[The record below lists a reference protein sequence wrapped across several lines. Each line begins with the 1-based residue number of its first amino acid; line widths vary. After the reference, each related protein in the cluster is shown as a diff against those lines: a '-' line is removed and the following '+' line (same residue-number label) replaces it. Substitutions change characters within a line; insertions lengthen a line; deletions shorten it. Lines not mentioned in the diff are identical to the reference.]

1 MHTIT
6 INSPSKRYEV
16 LIGNGLLDELGNRCR
31 QAGLQGKCVVISD
44 STVAPLYAQR
54 VLATLAAAGYQAQ
67 CLQVP
72 AGEASKSMQQAASL
86 CSQLT
91 TAGIDRK
98 GFIIAL
104 GGGVVGDLAGFVA
117 SIHYR
122 GIPFV
127 QVPTTIVSQVDSSVG
142 GKTGVNLPEGK
153 NLTGSFYQPS
163 LVLIDPLVLQSLQRR
178 VLLEGFAEIIKH
190 AVIADEPMLDDLL
203 QLSAKLQQGLDSQT
217 AAELAGL
224 IARNVQIKASIVE
237 QDPHEL
243 SGLRALLNFGHT
255 VGHAIEAS
263 VSYGELLHGECV
275 ALGMRAAL
283 ELSVEYSALSEQQ
296 QARVLEVIKAY
307 ELGFALPSHID
318 LATVLQRMGT
328 DKKFESGQ
336 MRFVLTKAL
345 GSAYLEEQVKLE
357 SVRRSIL
364 NLGHSL

>member
-6 INSPSKRYEV
+6 INSPSNRYEV
-16 LIGNGLLDELGNRCR
+16 LIGNGLLEQLGERCL
-31 QAGLQGKCVVISD
+31 QAGLRGKCMVISD
-44 STVAPLYAQR
+44 SNVAPIYAER
-54 VLATLAAAGYQAQ
+54 VLATLAAAGYQAA

-72 AGEASKSMQQAASL
+72 AGEASKSLQQVADL
-86 CSQLT
+86 CSKLT
-91 TAGIDRK
+91 EGGIDRK

-142 GKTGVNLPEGK
+142 GKTGVNLPQGK

-163 LVLIDPLVLQSLQRR
+163 LVLIDPLVLQTLERR

-190 AVIADEPMLDDLL
+190 AVIADAAMLDDLL
-203 QLSAKLQQGLDSQT
+203 ELSASLQHGLDSKT
-217 AAELAGL
+217 AAELSGL
-224 IARNVQIKASIVE
+224 IARNVQIKANIVE

-263 VSYGELLHGECV
+263 VAYGELLHGECV

-283 ELSVEYSALSEQQ
+283 ELSVEYSALSPKEQT
-296 QARVLEVIKAY
+296 RVLDVIKAY
-307 ELGFALPSHID
+307 DLGFALPAHID
-318 LATVLQRMGT
+318 IDTVLKRMGT

-336 MRFVLTKAL
+336 MRFVLSKAL
-345 GSAYLEEQVKLE
+345 GSAYIEEHVARPN
-357 SVRRSIL
+357 VRLAIQGLCSQL
-364 NLGHSL
+364 